1 MNALGWF
8 AIVGCL
14 LTLNSTY
21 CLLRVS
27 KPPSIRFS
35 FLSPPFQQPTVQ
47 HSLCNSGSLPTRVGS
62 VHSQTVSG
70 VSTASDEKQGKAAS
84 STDIRFLQLKKW
96 LAVNGADLDVDG
108 LAIRSHAE
116 SAYEPVTGV
125 KGERYL
131 TALRHYPRDAV
142 IASVPSHLHFT
153 TEALEELLTSL
164 IGARHTSSDA
174 VSSAK
179 ETALWKEEEEPD
191 ASETES
197 TLFYFGQMKKDAKI
211 RLSFMLAAFQELGE
225 AEVITSPLNSSISS
239 SHFSVLIQGWL
250 AYLRLLPLPLPSIPL
265 FWKAEELQ
273 ALNHPICHA
282 VFARLRCL
290 YTAFRSHGHLLRAPL
305 SALGQKGGAPE
316 GAPEEAREGASGAS
330 LDEETQL
337 FQRLVAAHATVSSRC
352 LNFSKDSCAFV
363 PLVDL
368 CAHAMDSPNAK
379 LQFKADSGRRCSC
392 KQTAADGKLKQE
404 KTNSI
409 YKEEAAESPRTCA
422 ACRGA
427 GVSVQLVALRD
438 IAPGEPIQISFGDK
452 LDNPTLLLNYGL
464 LPKDNP

>member
-14 LTLNSTY
+14 LTLNTTY

-47 HSLCNSGSLPTRVGS
+47 HSLCNSGILPTRVGS

-153 TEALEELLTSL
+153 TEVLEELLTSL
-164 IGARHTSSDA
+164 IKARHMSSDA
-174 VSSAK
+174 VSSAAK
-179 ETALWKEEEEPD
+179 ETALWREEEEPD

-211 RLSFMLAAFQELGE
+211 RLSFMLAAFQ
-225 AEVITSPLNSSISS
+225 
-239 SHFSVLIQGWL
+239 
-250 AYLRLLPLPLPSIPL
+250 
-265 FWKAEELQ
+265 
-273 ALNHPICHA
+273 
-282 VFARLRCL
+282 
-290 YTAFRSHGHLLRAPL
+290 
-305 SALGQKGGAPE
+305 
-316 GAPEEAREGASGAS
+316 
-330 LDEETQL
+330 
-337 FQRLVAAHATVSSRC
+337 
-352 LNFSKDSCAFV
+352 
-363 PLVDL
+363 
-368 CAHAMDSPNAK
+368 
-379 LQFKADSGRRCSC
+379 
-392 KQTAADGKLKQE
+392 
-404 KTNSI
+404 
-409 YKEEAAESPRTCA
+409 
-422 ACRGA
+422 
-427 GVSVQLVALRD
+427 
-438 IAPGEPIQISFGDK
+438 
-452 LDNPTLLLNYGL
+452 
-464 LPKDNP
+464 